1 MHLYNTDS
9 DLDAT
14 GDWALSLTAV
24 SQQGGDA
31 KARSRSMNLQ
41 GSLILSDITKSN
53 VSKNVKAFK
62 SIWNGN
68 CLLSS
73 DLI

>member
-9 DLDAT
+9 DSDAT
-14 GDWALSLTAV
+14 GDWTLSLTAV

-41 GSLILSDITKSN
+41 DSLILSDITKSN

-62 SIWNGN
+62 SI
-68 CLLSS
+68 
-73 DLI
+73 